1 MTESERDLGHRWF
14 DEVWNKGR
22 REAIGEM
29 YAADGVLH
37 DGEVTTQ
44 GRGAFYDFFDRI
56 TGTFSDLHLQTDDD
70 IAEGDKLCVRWSC
83 SGRHTGNGLGV
94 PPTGKQVHVTGMA
107 ILRIRGGQ
115 IVEAWQ
121 NWDML
126 GLIEQ
131 IQGGQRSP
139 TYIAEPA
146 ATVVG

>member
-1 MTESERDLGHRWF
+1 MTEAERELGRRWYE
-14 DEVWNKGR
+14 EVWNLGR
-22 REAIGEM
+22 REAIAEM

-44 GRGAFYDFFDRI
+44 GPAAFYDFFNRI
-56 TGTFSDLHLQTDDD
+56 MATFSNLHLQIEDS
-70 IAEGDKLCVRWSC
+70 IGEGDKLCTRWSC
-83 SGRHTGNGLGV
+83 TAKHTGHGLGV
-94 PPTGKQVHVTGMA
+94 EPTNKEVHVTGIS
-107 ILRIRGGQ
+107 ILRVAGGQ

-126 GLIEQ
+126 GLMEQ

-146 ATVVG
+146 AVVG